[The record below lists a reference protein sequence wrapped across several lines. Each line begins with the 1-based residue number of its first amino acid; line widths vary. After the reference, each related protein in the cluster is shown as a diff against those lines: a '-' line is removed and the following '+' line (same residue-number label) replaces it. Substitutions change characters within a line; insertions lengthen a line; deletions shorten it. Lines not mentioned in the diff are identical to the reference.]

1 VTVLSMQGIQA
12 MPQGHYFQD
21 DDDLADEA
29 WEPPTRRSQAISRP
43 MPSVIDTR
51 GVSVVRRRDPEGPP
65 ERRRFSRRDLL
76 TWGGAALAAA
86 AGLGILSQTKP
97 AKQALA
103 ALGSGS
109 GKGATSAPTPV
120 PTAASA
126 APKLPFGYFHAC
138 FEINSEVDAA
148 AAAKL
153 GINYTIAYA
162 NASWNSADPTT
173 SIGQTLLHYGMK
185 TFVNLEYPYLVCSDS
200 YGHVTNLEQVR
211 NLVTQFKD
219 SPLTAGY
226 WIKDDDCTYTGD
238 EQVALVGIYNLIREI
253 DPNPTHL
260 IMPGFGDAG
269 SVYRNYAHGCG
280 DLLGFYPYPAYSR
293 GPALEV
299 PDMLQTV
306 RERTPPGAQPPP
318 FMGVYQVFATPPI
331 RPAPSESD
339 ILGQVQ
345 AYMANGA
352 AGIAGFGWHAPN
364 ESLIIANYPPFYQA
378 VGAVT
383 QWLEQHGYGS
393 PPSP

>member
-1 VTVLSMQGIQA
+1 
-12 MPQGHYFQD
+12 MPQGRHLQD
-21 DDDLADEA
+21 DDDFMDDAREA
-29 WEPPTRRSQAISRP
+29 LTRRSQGISRP
-43 MPSVIDTR
+43 MPAVIDTR
-51 GVSVVRRRDPEGPP
+51 AVSVVRQVPHRNDGADEPEQRRW
-65 ERRRFSRRDLL
+65 SRRDVL

-103 ALGSGS
+103 ALGH
-109 GKGATSAPTPV
+109 APASAITPT
-120 PTAASA
+120 TAAATATGA
-126 APKLPFGYFHAC
+126 APKWPFGYFHAC
-138 FEINSEVDAA
+138 FEINSASDAE

-153 GINYTIAYA
+153 GINYTIAYSQT
-162 NASWNSADPTT
+162 SWDSADPTT
-173 SIGQTLLHYGMK
+173 AIGQTLLRHDMK
-185 TFVNLEYPYLVCSDS
+185 TFVNLEYPYLVCTDS

-211 NLVTQFKD
+211 NLVAQFKD

-238 EQVALVGIYNLIREI
+238 EQVALVGLYNLIREI
-253 DPNPTHL
+253 DPNPAHL

-269 SVYRNYAHGCG
+269 SVARNYAHGCG
-280 DLLGFYPYPAYSR
+280 DMLGFYPYPAYSR

-299 PDMLQTV
+299 PDMLKTV
-306 RERTPPGAQPPP
+306 LDRTPAGMQPPP
-318 FMGVYQVFATPPI
+318 FMGTYQVFATPPI
-331 RPAPSESD
+331 RPAPSVSD
-339 ILGQVQ
+339 VVGQVQ

-383 QWLEQHGYGS
+383 QWLEQHGYGA
-393 PPSP
+393 PAAP